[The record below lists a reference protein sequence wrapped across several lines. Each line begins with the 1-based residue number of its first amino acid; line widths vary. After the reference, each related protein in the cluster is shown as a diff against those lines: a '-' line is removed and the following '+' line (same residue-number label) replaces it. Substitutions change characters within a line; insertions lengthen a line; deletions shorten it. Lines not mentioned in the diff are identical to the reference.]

1 VELPFGLNP
10 YENDPGAW
18 SASLINNAEML
29 LGCLDGAQ
37 VSSLVEIG
45 AYAGDLTRLLL
56 LWGEGHGTRIIA
68 VDPSPQPELEQL
80 ERDRDELTLIRET
93 SLQALA
99 HVQPT
104 DAVIID
110 GDHNYYTVT
119 KELEL
124 IERRWGE
131 HGTELPLL
139 LLHDVGWPHGRR
151 DNYYDPEQI
160 PSEDR
165 QPIAA
170 GGGLYPGIT
179 TVRPGGLPYP
189 WPAAEEGG
197 PRNGVLTAIE
207 DFMSTREDLRL
218 AIFPPFFG
226 LGVLFRRQAPY
237 ADTLVK
243 LLDPWDRNP
252 LLERLERNRVLH
264 LASSHVQL
272 SLALDAQKQNLRQ
285 HALFQEM
292 LGSRAFAAAEL
303 FLRVRQLGRPSFS
316 RDQIRRVLRGEDL
329 GSRRGARAEDA
340 PTSSANGAGGE
351 PAPRPDAAA
360 P

>member
-1 VELPFGLNP
+1 MELPFGLNA

-29 LGCLDGAQ
+29 LDCLDAAS
-37 VSSLVEIG
+37 VRSLVEIG

-56 LWGEGHGTRIIA
+56 LWAEGRDARIVA

-80 ERDRDELTLIRET
+80 ERERDELELIRET
-93 SLQALA
+93 SLEALP
-99 HVQPT
+99 HVGAT

-119 KELEL
+119 RELEL
-124 IERRWGE
+124 VEQRWTEQGA
-131 HGTELPLL
+131 ELPLL

-151 DNYYDPEQI
+151 DNYYDPERI
-160 PSEDR
+160 PLEDR

-179 TVRPGGLPYP
+179 GIRPGGLPYP

-197 PRNGVLTAIE
+197 ARNGVLTAIE
-207 DFMSTREDLRL
+207 DFIATRADLRL

-226 LGVLFRRQAPY
+226 LGVLYRGQAPY
-237 ADTLVK
+237 AEALGR
-243 LLDPWDRNP
+243 LLGPWDRHP

-272 SLALDAQKQNLRQ
+272 SLALDAQRQNLRQ
-285 HALFQEM
+285 QELFQEM
-292 LGSRAFAAAEL
+292 LGSRIFGMAE
-303 FLRVRQLGRPSFS
+303 FVLRLRQAGRPAFS
-316 RDQIRRVLRGEDL
+316 KDQIRRVLRGEDA
-329 GSRRGARAEDA
+329 GAGARTE
-340 PTSSANGAGGE
+340 NGASAGSV
-351 PAPRPDAAA
+351 RKPDAAA

>member
-18 SASLINNAEML
+18 SASLINDAEML
-29 LGCLDGAQ
+29 LGLLDGAG
-37 VSSLVEIG
+37 VRSLVEIG

-56 LWGEGHGTRIIA
+56 LWGDGHGARIIA

-80 ERDRDELTLIRET
+80 ERERDGLELIRET
-93 SLQALA
+93 SLKALA
-99 HVQPT
+99 HVEPT

-119 KELEL
+119 HELRL
-124 IERRWGE
+124 IEQRWTERGS
-131 HGTELPLL
+131 ELPLI

-151 DNYYDPEQI
+151 DNYYDPTRVPE
-160 PSEDR
+160 EYR

-179 TVRPGGLPYP
+179 GIRPGGLPYP

-197 PRNGVLTAIE
+197 PRNGVLTAVE
-207 DFMSTREDLRL
+207 DFMAGRDDLRL
-218 AIFPPFFG
+218 FIFPPFFG
-226 LGVLFRRQAPY
+226 LGVVFRARAPY
-237 ADTLVK
+237 AEALTE
-243 LLDPWDRNP
+243 LLEPWHRHP

-272 SLALDAQKQNLRQ
+272 SLAHDAQEQNARQ
-285 HALFQEM
+285 HALLEAM
-292 LGSRAFAAAEL
+292 LASRAFAAAEL
-303 FLRVRQLGRPSFS
+303 FLRMRQLGKPSFS
-316 RDQIRRVLRGEDL
+316 RQQIRRVLRGQD
-329 GSRRGARAEDA
+329 AAAA
-340 PTSSANGAGGE
+340 PTGANGAGGE
-351 PAPRPDAAA
+351 PEQKPDAAVR
-360 P
+360 